1 MTEVLATNR
10 RSMLALVFEGFLSR
24 FGFGIISFA
33 LPLYAYSLGMSMA
46 AIGLLISLNLGVSAL
61 CKPMLAKIVDRIGY
75 RRAAIISTIMRVA
88 ILALFL
94 LASTPWVLFD
104 IQVLR
109 GL

>member
-61 CKPMLAKIVDRIGY
+61 RSEE
-75 RRAAIISTIMRVA
+75 RRVGKECR
-88 ILALFL
+88 L
-94 LASTPWVLFD
+94 
-104 IQVLR
+104 
-109 GL
+109 